1 MDEKRLE
8 QEYRKLK
15 HQAVPDLW
23 DRIEANL
30 TEHPERMEIS
40 QTAGDGKQR
49 SARTVRRRNP
59 VYGMAAAAAAVAVLA
74 AAVPQMNQIRH
85 KGSAIAGAGSADTKL
100 LSDEVSGQSVKTM
113 PDGVV
118 DYSQLELA
126 AYRPLKVPEQAVSI
140 PEDTRY
146 FSEAVL
152 SDTELLCRGTV
163 TSAALEEDD
172 AGKAVKV
179 VYEMT
184 LDQVYYSED
193 YTTGM
198 DHITVKSPIVKTD
211 GDEVYILY
219 QLQQGGSYVLPLR
232 KEEADW
238 ELIYPFAPQIQVTGD
253 GAYLFHT
260 GYASLVN
267 DEAALVVGSPESA
280 NDYYYDRMLLRK
292 DDNFLSDFV
301 TLVECQVQGRNEE

>member
-15 HQAVPDLW
+15 HQALPDLW

-59 VYGMAAAAAAVAVLA
+59 VYGMAAAAAAVAVLI
-74 AAVPQMNQIRH
+74 AAVPQMNHIGH
-85 KGSAIAGAGSADTKL
+85 KGSSVSADTEL
-100 LSDEVSGQSVKTM
+100 LTDEESGRSVKMM

-118 DYSQLELA
+118 DYGQLELA
-126 AYRPLKVPEQAVSI
+126 AYRPIKVPEQAVSV

-172 AGKAVKV
+172 TGKAVKV

-198 DHITVKSPIVKTD
+198 DHITVKSPIVKAD

-219 QLQQGGSYVLPLR
+219 QLQQGGSYILPLR

-301 TLVECQVQGRNEE
+301 TLVESQVQGRNEE